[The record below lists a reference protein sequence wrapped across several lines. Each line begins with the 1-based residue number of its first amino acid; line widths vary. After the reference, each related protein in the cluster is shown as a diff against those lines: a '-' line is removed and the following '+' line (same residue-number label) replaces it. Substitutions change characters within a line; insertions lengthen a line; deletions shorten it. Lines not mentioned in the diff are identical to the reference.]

1 MTKQNQT
8 QMRVEKLKGR
18 VVTIESPSAVV
29 RIFVAK
35 RGNVDDVFVRR
46 IGGVIEDSYAEV
58 EDVYF
63 DIGCEEAKAVYWSL
77 ILATA
82 SGRKISTEE
91 VDVYYGEYGGL
102 RLYYFE
108 RHLVYA
114 VKDGEVYD
122 LGRPSDGV
130 VYAADYFE
138 EEELEAVKQFIE
150 ALGYVHS
157 H

>member
-18 VVTIESPSAVV
+18 VVTIEAPSAVV

-63 DIGCEEAKAVYWSL
+63 DISCEEAKAVYWSL
-77 ILATA
+77 ILAAT
-82 SGRKISTEE
+82 SGRKIGMEE

-108 RHLVYA
+108 GHLVYA
-114 VKDGEVYD
+114 VKGGEVYD
-122 LGRPSDGV
+122 LGRPGDSV
-130 VYAADYFE
+130 RYAADYFE
-138 EEELEAVKQFIE
+138 GEELNAVKQFVE
-150 ALGYVHS
+150 ALGYVHP